1 MKKIERN
8 DPCPCGSG
16 KKHKNCCLGKQDQ
29 KSEKNLAQQMME
41 EIREQLNNREFESL
55 EAANEFIGHFMER
68 KHAVPQID
76 FLGLS
81 SHQIHRMLHD
91 PLETLEDMVR
101 FNHALE
107 PKAFRAIPVVKNSL
121 FFLTRLKQVEPL
133 KATAKGN
140 LPLAFAREL
149 CSEFLDPP
157 ERFHR
162 SIRSEEDALAVNALR
177 HVLKMCGWLKKTKNH
192 YSLTVKGT
200 KLIEQGFSG
209 SHFFSL
215 MNVFLRRFNWAFQD
229 RYPQFWV
236 IQGGVAFSLYLL
248 HRKGRQFIAARKLG
262 DSFIRAFP
270 AVIGEAEES
279 IPLRPVEDIR
289 RCFSLR
295 FLVRFCE
302 YFGLADIRREKKKEP
317 YKLDLSV
324 KKSAFYD
331 QYIKWS
337 DIS

>member
-1 MKKIERN
+1 MKKIGRN

-16 KKHKNCCLGKQDQ
+16 EKYKNCCLGKQDQ
-29 KSEKNLAQQMME
+29 ESEKNPAQQVME
-41 EIREQLNNREFESL
+41 EIKEQLGNREFGSFE
-55 EAANEFIGHFMER
+55 EANEFLGSFMEK
-68 KHAVPQID
+68 KHVVPQID

-81 SHQIHRMLHD
+81 SQQIHRMLYD
-91 PLETLEDMVR
+91 PLETLEDMVG
-101 FNHALE
+101 FNHVLE
-107 PKAFRAIPVVKNSL
+107 PEAFREIPVVKNSL
-121 FFLTRLKQVEPL
+121 FFLNRLKQAEPL

-149 CSEFLDPP
+149 YSEFLDPSD
-157 ERFHR
+157 RFHR
-162 SIRSEEDALAVNALR
+162 SIRSEEDALAVNTLR
-177 HVLKMCGWLKKTKNH
+177 HVLKMCGWLKKMKNH
-192 YSLTVKGT
+192 YRLTLKGT

-209 SHFFSL
+209 SNFFTL
-215 MNVFLRRFNWAFQD
+215 MNVFVRRFNWAFQD
-229 RYPQFWV
+229 GYPQFWI
-236 IQGGVAFSLYLL
+236 IQGGSVFSLYLL
-248 HRKGRQFIAARKLG
+248 HGKGRQFISAGELG

-279 IPLRPVEDIR
+279 IPLLRVEDIR

-302 YFGLADIRREKKKEP
+302 YFGLADIRREKKKQD
-317 YKLDLSV
+317 YKLDLFV

>member
-1 MKKIERN
+1 MKKIGRN

-16 KKHKNCCLGKQDQ
+16 KKFKNCCLGKQDQ
-29 KSEKNLAQQMME
+29 ECEKNPAQQMME
-41 EIREQLNNREFESL
+41 EIREQLNNREFGSL
-55 EAANEFIGHFMER
+55 EETNEFLGRFMER
-68 KHAVPQID
+68 KDAVPQID

-81 SHQIHRMLHD
+81 SQQIHRMLYN
-91 PLETLEDMVR
+91 PLETLEDMVG
-101 FNHALE
+101 FNQALE
-107 PKAFRAIPVVKNSL
+107 PEAFLEIPVVKNSL

-133 KATAKGN
+133 KTTAKGN
-140 LPLAFAREL
+140 LPLAFAQEL
-149 CSEFLDPP
+149 YSKFLDPSD
-157 ERFHR
+157 RFHR
-162 SIRSEEDALAVNALR
+162 NIRSEEDALAVNTLR
-177 HVLKMCGWLKKTKNH
+177 HVLKMCGWLKKMKNH

-215 MNVFLRRFNWAFQD
+215 LNVFVRRFNWAFQD
-229 RYPQFWV
+229 RYPQFWI
-236 IQGGVAFSLYLL
+236 IQGGVVFSLYLL
-248 HRKGRQFIAARKLG
+248 HRKGRQFIAASELG
-262 DSFIRAFP
+262 DSFIRSFP

-279 IPLRPVEDIR
+279 APLLRVEDIR

-295 FLVRFCE
+295 FLERFCE
-302 YFGLADIRREKKKEP
+302 YFGLADIRREKTGS
-317 YKLDLSV
+317 YKLELFV